1 MPELTVFH
9 IVLLA
14 ALAVV
19 GAIAGWLLRG
29 SRAAAEKE
37 AMKTMW
43 QDEAD
48 RQRKEG
54 RRLADQNKTLMEQ
67 VSEHQVH
74 RGKLQQEV
82 EELSGTVH
90 EAESRC
96 DGLQRQIDAREVRS
110 DTLAN
115 ELKKWQERLPPLIE
129 RYRIR
134 NEEAEQYQAALDE
147 ALAQIRRLEEQ
158 RDASAMI
165 EGGASNDDQVCA
177 DDSGTALPGNPAA
190 ERDNLKEIK
199 GVGPAI
205 EKTLNE
211 MGIFSFRQLAELGDC
226 DIDRVARRLK
236 GFHSRIHREDWIGQ
250 ARTLLDGTAS
260 A

>member
-1 MPELTVFH
+1 MPELTVSH
-9 IVLLA
+9 LVLLA
-14 ALAVV
+14 VVAAVAAV
-19 GAIAGWLLRG
+19 AGWLLRA

-37 AMKTMW
+37 AIKTMW
-43 QDEAD
+43 QEEVD
-48 RQRKEG
+48 RQHKEG

-67 VSEHQVH
+67 VSQHQAH
-74 RGKLQQEV
+74 HARLQQEV

-96 DGLQRQIDAREVRS
+96 DGLQRQADAREARS
-110 DTLAN
+110 NTLAI
-115 ELKKWQERLPPLIE
+115 ELEKWQERLPPLVE
-129 RYRIR
+129 RYRVR

-147 ALAQIRRLEEQ
+147 ALAKIRRLEEQ
-158 RDASAMI
+158 RDAAAMI
-165 EGGASNDDQVCA
+165 EGGASNDDEVL
-177 DDSGTALPGNPAA
+177 SGNGAAAIPGHPAA
-190 ERDNLKEIK
+190 ERDNLKKIK

-211 MGIFSFRQLAELGDC
+211 MGIFSFRQLAEMGDY

-250 ARTLLDGTAS
+250 ARTFLDGTAS